1 MASSDPRMVFIVFF
15 RFDKFRPSDSYK
27 LYSYKSVK
35 VRVELITFS
44 FRVQVAN
51 HQASEID

>member
-15 RFDKFRPSDSYK
+15 RFDRFHPSDSYK

-35 VRVELITFS
+35 VRVELIIFS
-44 FRVQVAN
+44 FRVQAAN

>member
-1 MASSDPRMVFIVFF
+1 MASSDPRMVFVFF